1 VLISSR
7 SFEEYLAMFGL
18 TREELAGR
26 VVVDVAAGGADFTAG
41 AVEVGAVAIAIDSSY
56 ALGQAGLAEQLDA
69 NIVAGLTIVDH
80 HPDRFT
86 WRWYGDRASR
96 DELRRRSAA
105 RFLTSSRG
113 PTGHYVAGE
122 LPRLPVRDRAA
133 DLVLCSHLLFTWSD
147 VLDRD
152 WHRDAILE
160 LARIGGEVRIFPVVV
175 QGTGADIEWLPDL
188 CHELGAAGLDM
199 EQRQVPYEFQV
210 GADRMLVVSNTHGP
224 PVSP

>member
-26 VVVDVAAGGADFTAG
+26 VVVDAAAGGADFTAG
-41 AVEVGAVAIAIDSSY
+41 AAEVGAHAIAVDTSY
-56 ALGQAGLAEQLDA
+56 ALGRVSLAEQLDD
-69 NIVAGLTIVDH
+69 NVDVGLTIIDH

-86 WRWYGDRASR
+86 WRWYGDRAHR
-96 DELRRRSAA
+96 DEMRRRSAV
-105 RFLTSSRG
+105 RFLTSLGQS
-113 PTGHYVAGE
+113 TGHYVAGE
-122 LPRLPVRDRAA
+122 LPRLPLRDGVA

-152 WHRDAILE
+152 WHRDAIVE
-160 LARIGGEVRIFPVVV
+160 LARIGAEVRIFPLVV
-175 QGTGADIEWLPDL
+175 QGTGADVEWLAAM
-188 CHELGAAGLDM
+188 CEELRSIGLTV

-210 GADRMLVVSNTHGP
+210 GADRMLVVRNTHGP
-224 PVSP
+224 SVRL